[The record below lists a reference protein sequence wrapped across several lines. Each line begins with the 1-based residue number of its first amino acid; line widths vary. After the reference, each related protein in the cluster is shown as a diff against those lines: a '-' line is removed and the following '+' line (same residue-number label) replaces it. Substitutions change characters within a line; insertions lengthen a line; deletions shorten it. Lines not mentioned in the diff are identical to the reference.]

1 MGLPVL
7 IEGESGSGKSRSLKN
22 FKPGEISIFNVAGK
36 PLPFKNNGLAVV
48 SVEKLKAL
56 SGKAN
61 NYDAITDKM
70 KESKSKAFAIDDS
83 QYLMAFDSFAKAKE
97 FGYGKFTDMA
107 VNFYNLIKY
116 VINDLPSDVIVYFL
130 HHVELTDGGKYK
142 AKTIGKMLDNQLTV
156 EGLFSIVLF
165 CTADE
170 NHHYFITQSR
180 GISTAKSPEDM
191 FDDEI
196 ENDLKFVD
204 TKIREYWGLTPNDIE
219 SEEK

>member
-1 MGLPVL
+1 M
-7 IEGESGSGKSRSLKN
+7 
-22 FKPGEISIFNVAGK
+22 
-36 PLPFKNNGLAVV
+36 
-48 SVEKLKAL
+48 
-56 SGKAN
+56 
-61 NYDAITDKM
+61 
-70 KESKSKAFAIDDS
+70 
-83 QYLMAFDSFAKAKE
+83 
-97 FGYGKFTDMA
+97 
-107 VNFYNLIKY
+107 
-116 VINDLPSDVIVYFL
+116 YFL

-204 TKIREYWGLTPNDIE
+204 TKIREYWNLTPNNIE

>member
-36 PLPFKNNGLAVV
+36 PLPFKNNGIAVR
-48 SVEKLKAL
+48 SVERLKLT

-61 NYDAITDKM
+61 RYDAITDAM
-70 KESKSKAFAIDDS
+70 EHSKVKAFAIDDS
-83 QYLMAFDSFAKAKE
+83 QYLLAFDSFDKAKE

-107 VNFYNLIKY
+107 VNFYNLIKF
-116 VINDLPSDVIVYFL
+116 VINALPSDVIVYFL
-130 HHVELTDGGKYK
+130 HHVELTDGGKFK

-191 FDDEI
+191 FNDEI

-204 TKIREYWGLTPNDIE
+204 TKIREYWNLTPNDIE

>member
-1 MGLPVL
+1 
-7 IEGESGSGKSRSLKN
+7 
-22 FKPGEISIFNVAGK
+22 
-36 PLPFKNNGLAVV
+36 
-48 SVEKLKAL
+48 
-56 SGKAN
+56 
-61 NYDAITDKM
+61 
-70 KESKSKAFAIDDS
+70 
-83 QYLMAFDSFAKAKE
+83 
-97 FGYGKFTDMA
+97 
-107 VNFYNLIKY
+107 
-116 VINDLPSDVIVYFL
+116 
-130 HHVELTDGGKYK
+130 
-142 AKTIGKMLDNQLTV
+142 MLDNQLTV

-204 TKIREYWGLTPNDIE
+204 TKIREYWGLTPNNIE

>member
-36 PLPFKNNGLAVV
+36 PFPFKNNGLA
-48 SVEKLKAL
+48 AL
-56 SGKAN
+56 SVSKLVKAN
-61 NYDAITDKM
+61 KGKSRYDVIKTAM
-70 KESKSKAFAIDDS
+70 LLSKSKAFAIDDS
-83 QYLMAFDSFAKAKE
+83 QYLMAFDSFDKAKE
-97 FGYGKFTDMA
+97 LGYGKFTDMA
-107 VNFYNLIKY
+107 VNFERLIEF
-116 VINDLPSDVIVYFL
+116 VINELPSDVIVYFL

-191 FDDEI
+191 FNDEI

-204 TKIREYWGLTPNDIE
+204 TKIREYWNLTPNDIE

>member
-1 MGLPVL
+1 
-7 IEGESGSGKSRSLKN
+7 
-22 FKPGEISIFNVAGK
+22 
-36 PLPFKNNGLAVV
+36 
-48 SVEKLKAL
+48 
-56 SGKAN
+56 
-61 NYDAITDKM
+61 
-70 KESKSKAFAIDDS
+70 
-83 QYLMAFDSFAKAKE
+83 MAFDSFDKAKE
-97 FGYGKFTDMA
+97 LGYGKFTDMA
-107 VNFYNLIKY
+107 VSFERLIEF
-116 VINDLPSDVIVYFL
+116 VINDLPPDVIVYFL

-204 TKIREYWGLTPNDIE
+204 TKIREYWNLTPNNIE

>member
-36 PLPFKNNGLAVV
+36 PLPFKNNGIAVR
-48 SVEKLKAL
+48 SVERLMRTSGIANRYDVITKAI
-56 SGKAN
+56 K
-61 NYDAITDKM
+61 D
-70 KESKSKAFAIDDS
+70 SKTKAFAIDDS
-83 QYLMAFDSFAKAKE
+83 QYLLAFDSFDKAKE

-107 VNFYNLIKY
+107 VSFYNLIKF

-204 TKIREYWGLTPNDIE
+204 TKIREYWNLTPNNIK